1 MGDQLSRGRRAGA
14 SGEADTAGNVA
25 ARLRVD
31 GGRLGLAD
39 LARADMGHMAVSPH
53 PSRLCE
59 EILGQLL
66 QGLEG
71 VDHAAAARTIIGHFG
86 SLKAALSAP
95 AIAQMRACGD
105 LRAVRIMR
113 AVRRATFWMQRRD
126 LDERISLANPSCAFD
141 YLHLSLGMESREQ
154 VRLLLLD
161 GRQRLIRDDLV
172 SQGGV
177 DSAEL
182 SVRDVI
188 VRGLEAGAS
197 ALILVHNHPSGG

>member
-1 MGDQLSRGRRAGA
+1 
-14 SGEADTAGNVA
+14 
-25 ARLRVD
+25 
-31 GGRLGLAD
+31 
-39 LARADMGHMAVSPH
+39 MAVSPH

-66 QGLEG
+66 HGLEG
-71 VDHAAAARTIIGHFG
+71 LDHATVARKIIGHFG

-182 SVRDVI
+182 NVRDVI

-197 ALILVHNHPSGG
+197 ALILVHNHPSGGTTPSRADIEITRRIQQGAKAVEIAVADHVIVTRSGCSSFRALGLL